1 MLEICKMCGK
11 PICVEFSGLDQ
22 GYSCFGVPC
31 NRCEASPE
39 FGNPCE
45 CVFKKEALINL
56 SRSEYEFTKK
66 YKNKVLLLQMQIEE
80 ELCIHELEVEKLKG
94 QIEFLR
100 KRLNDYSTI
109 TSHLIDDIKYL
120 AKCISER
127 KIYSSANKQVD
138 NIVKK
143 YT

>member
-1 MLEICKMCGK
+1 MLEICKTCGK

-22 GYSCFGVPC
+22 GYSCFGTLC
-31 NRCEASPE
+31 NKCGASPK

-45 CVFKKEALINL
+45 CVSKKEELINL
-56 SRSEYEFTKK
+56 SRSEYERIKK
-66 YKNKVLLLQMQIEE
+66 HKNEVLLLKMQIEE
-80 ELCIHELEVEKLKG
+80 ELYVHELEVEKLKE

-100 KRLNDYSTI
+100 WRLNDYYTI
-109 TSHLIDDIKYL
+109 NSNLIDNIKYL